1 MNVLI
6 KTALFL
12 LGIAVSTISSGQ
24 TLEYFSLEDLEGEW
38 QTFDDLKGSKVTV
51 IDFWATWCG
60 PCVKAMPKLN
70 TLYEELVEEG
80 VAVIGISCDGPR
92 SVGLVDPVVN
102 SMSITYPILKDI
114 DCELKN
120 AHGYQDFPT
129 LLILDNQGEIAF
141 VHEGFRTGDEKEIKE
156 HIRSMLE

>member
-24 TLEYFSLEDLEGEW
+24 NLEYFSLEDLEGEW

>member
-1 MNVLI
+1 MNILI
-6 KTALFL
+6 KTALLL

-24 TLEYFSLEDLEGEW
+24 ALEYFSLEDLEGEW

-60 PCVKAMPKLN
+60 PFVKAMPKLN
-70 TLYEELVEEG
+70 TLYEELAEEG

>member
-1 MNVLI
+1 MNSLI
-6 KTALFL
+6 TITLLL

>member
-1 MNVLI
+1 MNILI
-6 KTALFL
+6 KTALLL

-24 TLEYFSLEDLEGEW
+24 ALEYFSLEDLEGEW

-70 TLYEELVEEG
+70 TLYEELAEEG

>member
-70 TLYEELVEEG
+70 TLYEELAEEG

>member
-1 MNVLI
+1 MNILI
-6 KTALFL
+6 KTALLL
-12 LGIAVSTISSGQ
+12 LGIAVSTITSGQ

-38 QTFDDLKGSKVTV
+38 QTFDDLKGTKVTV

>member
-1 MNVLI
+1 MNILI
-6 KTALFL
+6 KTALLL

-24 TLEYFSLEDLEGEW
+24 ALEYFSLEDLEGEW

>member
-6 KTALFL
+6 KTALLL

-24 TLEYFSLEDLEGEW
+24 NLEYFSLEDLEGEW